1 MSHQKKGKKK
11 KRKKERK
18 ETGEGPN
25 IFKNN
30 DLTYLPIKKTES
42 VMN

>member
-1 MSHQKKGKKK
+1 MSHQKKGTKK
-11 KRKKERK
+11 KKERK
-18 ETGEGPN
+18 KEKREGPN

-30 DLTYLPIKKTES
+30 DLTYLTIKKTES